1 MSALAALA
9 WTLLFVLFASLLVGR
24 RRREQRALT
33 AWKGAREVERKPA
46 EQVSAAMLLAD
57 VVARL
62 RSGAGVEAAWRGAIL
77 DADLPWGGMD
87 SRGVP
92 QLPKQLRGSASS
104 VEAACRLTHQIGA
117 PLAQIL
123 ESILET
129 IDEVDAANRDREV
142 ARAGP
147 ETTAKL
153 LTALPLLGVV
163 AGFAVGVDVV
173 GLWFAGGVA
182 TVGLV
187 VGALFWVAGVV
198 WAKRLIAAAS
208 LEGER
213 IDLVV
218 LVDLLVAS
226 LSSGASIPHSLD
238 ALGVACGE
246 SQFERCAALLRIGAP
261 FDALQ
266 EQVSEDAL
274 PIVAAL
280 RPAWTLG
287 ASPIPMLRV
296 FGGRIRAT
304 RAAKAR
310 GEAQRLAVRLV
321 LPLGLCL
328 LPAFVAI
335 SVVPI
340 VASISLPGF

>member
-1 MSALAALA
+1 MGSLAALA
-9 WTLLFVLFASLLVGR
+9 WTLLFVFFSSFALVR
-24 RRREQRALT
+24 RRRQRRAFA
-33 AWKGAREVERKPA
+33 AWKGASVVEHKPA
-46 EQVSAAMLLAD
+46 TEVSAAMLIAD

-62 RSGAGVEAAWRGAIL
+62 RSGASVEAAWRGAIT
-77 DADLPWGGMD
+77 DAGLPWGGMD

-129 IDEVDAANRDREV
+129 IDEVDAAKRDREV

-153 LTALPLLGVV
+153 LTSLPLLGVV

-173 GLWFAGGVA
+173 GLWLAGGAA
-182 TVGLV
+182 TVGLA
-187 VGALFWVAGVV
+187 VGALFWVVGVV

-208 LEGER
+208 QEGER
-213 IDLVV
+213 IDPVV

-226 LSSGASIPHSLD
+226 LTSGASIPHSLD
-238 ALGVACGE
+238 ALGVACRE
-246 SQFERCAALLRIGAP
+246 PEFERCAALLRMGAP
-261 FDALQ
+261 FDALE
-266 EQVSEDAL
+266 EQVSADAL
-274 PIVAAL
+274 PMIAAL

-287 ASPIPMLRV
+287 ASPIPMLRLL
-296 FGGRIRAT
+296 GRRIRAT